1 MFQKPKNS
9 PPCPR
14 KKIESLNLSAKRA
27 SEGFSLL
34 FLGKTILLSIFF
46 GYFLLYHSLGFPAG
60 LSILLI
66 SFPLFSTILSKYRE
80 YLKIREISGFS
91 RPDEFHTLF
100 VEIERQRL
108 FSKISLFLSGG
119 LSLAFGHILF
129 PQFISGYL
137 DLFSVEAS
145 ASAFLVFSLVFLG
158 TFIVPAF
165 ARYSL
170 ATKTKGTGRHEELE
184 ETLGLVELK
193 TRALSLFPAIYF
205 LIFLLFLLGGDK
217 KILVWLIAVSSL
229 LMAGAIISFYLE
241 SELLIRK
248 RLAKEGVLPAKD
260 ERIVATFF
268 GITSLG
274 TYPNFHLPFSTERE
288 NSLLLTN
295 RRIVFLKIPGNKKT
309 APEIA
314 RVGKE
319 IERKGLSELL
329 KLGKNSLEYFEI
341 SRAELKG
348 KGLELD
354 IEAKD
359 GRKYRHLLLD
369 REDSGRLSAHLKTQ
383 ISHKFTA

>member
-1 MFQKPKNS
+1 MFRKAGPKK
-9 PPCPR
+9 R
-14 KKIESLNLSAKRA
+14 KIDELNERARRA
-27 SEGFSLL
+27 SDGFSLL

-46 GYFLLYHSLGFPAG
+46 GYFLLYRSLGFPAG

-66 SFPLFSTILSKYRE
+66 SFPLLSSILSKYRE

-91 RPDEFHTLF
+91 RPDEFHALF
-100 VEIERQRL
+100 VEIERQSL

-119 LSLAFGHILF
+119 LSLALGHLLF
-129 PQFISGYL
+129 PTFLSGYL

-145 ASAFLVFSLVFLG
+145 ASSLLVFSLVFLG

-170 ATKTKGTGRHEELE
+170 ATKTEGTGRHEELE
-184 ETLGLVELK
+184 DALRPVELK

-205 LIFLLFLLGGDK
+205 LIVLLFLLGGDPK
-217 KILVWLIAVSSL
+217 VLVGFIVLSAV
-229 LMAGAIISFYLE
+229 LMVGAIISFYLE

-248 RLAKEGVLPAKD
+248 KRAKEGVLPAKS
-260 ERIVATFF
+260 EQIVATFF
-268 GITSLG
+268 GLVPLG

-295 RRIVFLKIPGNKKT
+295 RRLVFLKIPGNKKT

-314 RVGKE
+314 REGKE
-319 IERKGLSELL
+319 IERKGLPELL
-329 KLGKNSLEYFEI
+329 RAGTLALEYFEI
-341 SRAELKG
+341 SGARIAKN
-348 KGLELD
+348 GLELD
-354 IEAKD
+354 LEAKD

-369 REDSGRLSAHLKTQ
+369 REDSGRLRAHLKTRLSGRFQ
-383 ISHKFTA
+383 